1 MTAANRTSPTLT
13 VVVPVYNEGDALRG
27 FLPELTEACANNGW
41 ELIVVDDGSTDDTW
55 SVLSGLAGRPY
66 ARVARHKVNR
76 GYGGALKTG
85 LLMTS
90 SSHVVT
96 VDGDGQHSVSDIG
109 RVFEFA
115 VEQEADLVIGDR
127 GRSLYSGRIR
137 FIGKALIRAFTRLLM
152 RLPIHDLNSGFKL
165 YRTDLVQR
173 YLPLCPDSMAFSDV
187 IALAFMSQKRL
198 VKEVPITV
206 HKRTTGSS
214 SIGISTAVETAIE
227 ILNMVVLFNPLRVF
241 LPLAVACVGAG
252 VLWGLRFVL
261 MGRGVSTA
269 SLLAIILGAL
279 AFMIGL
285 IASQLSAI
293 RMAMLEVPRVEGPRQ
308 GEIEDA

>member
-1 MTAANRTSPTLT
+1 MAAPSKSPTLT
-13 VVVPVYNEGDALRG
+13 IMVPVYNEADALRT
-27 FLPELTEACANNGW
+27 FLPELTEACAGNGW
-41 ELIVVDDGSTDDTW
+41 ELIIVDDGSTDA
-55 SVLSGLAGRPY
+55 SSGILAGLAGRPHI
-66 ARVARHKVNR
+66 RVVRHKVNR

-85 LLMTS
+85 LRLAST
-90 SSHVVT
+90 SHVVT
-96 VDGDGQHSVSDIG
+96 VDGDGQHSVDDIG

-115 VEQEADLVIGDR
+115 VKEDADLVVGDR
-127 GRSLYSGRIR
+127 GRSFYSGRMR
-137 FIGKALIRAFTRLLM
+137 FMAKALIRAFTSLLM

-173 YLPLCPDSMAFSDV
+173 YLALCPDSMAFSDV
-187 IALAFMSQKRL
+187 IALTFLSQKRL
-198 VKEVPITV
+198 VKEHPITV
-206 HKRTTGSS
+206 RKRTRGAS
-214 SIGISTAVETAIE
+214 SIGISTAFETVIE
-227 ILNMVVLFNPLRVF
+227 ILNIIVLFNPLRVF
-241 LPLAVACVGAG
+241 LPLAVLCVAAG

-293 RMAMLEVPRVEGPRQ
+293 RMATLETPEARQPRQ
-308 GEIEDA
+308 EGGEEP